1 MGRRV
6 WRLEN
11 AIAFVVRYIGMVH
24 MDRLGMRRLL
34 PHTDGGP
41 THEGSR
47 CASGDPSGADR
58 RDHSGSR
65 HQRGPLAAGIIWLL
79 LGLAGTA
86 RRVATWVPRFVVVGI
101 ILGLGIAFII
111 EGVKMMVTG

>member
-1 MGRRV
+1 MAVQPMKAAGV
-6 WRLEN
+6 L
-11 AIAFVVRYIGMVH
+11 AVTQAAQTAVIIPAAVISAG
-24 MDRLGMRRLL
+24 
-34 PHTDGGP
+34 
-41 THEGSR
+41 
-47 CASGDPSGADR
+47 
-58 RDHSGSR
+58 
-65 HQRGPLAAGIIWLL
+65 LAAGIIWLL